1 MEKTVELVFIT
12 AANSHFTI
20 SIPSPLETLTLA
32 AAHAVMD
39 TIIAKNVFSTTGGD
53 LTDIYAARIH
63 TSSTV
68 ELA

>member
-1 MEKTVELVFIT
+1 MDTSVELVFLT
-12 AANSHFTI
+12 AAGSHHTL
-20 SIPSPLETLTLA
+20 SIPSPVANLTLA

-39 TIIAKNVFSTTGGD
+39 TIIAKNIFTTTGGD
-53 LTDIYAARIH
+53 LVGIFAARIH